1 MYPMNYTVFMRK
13 VNALFEGDEN
23 GDYVMAEDVNELQ
36 EAIERLERRLGITTS
51 SETVEE
57 RIQALRG
64 MQPMRMK
71 TMFRQG
77 ATLIINEDAVGVLSS
92 YDMVSLRAVN
102 VPVMAPLKQ
111 KGVELVVD
119 VVVGATPLSQVQM
132 DIGSAAGAGADII
145 WLRAFAWADGVDR
158 MKQKAV
164 LESVRQAGLKV
175 LLSLTPEE
183 VESDVFDAVNN
194 AGAEALSL
202 AEDVYM
208 DMGSLLMDGVG
219 YASASTLV
227 ARTSAYLQ
235 LKSRYGARLLF
246 HADEASYTY
255 AQATGILFS
264 MDMLALEQTMVR
276 QIPEWSAPAGD
287 WRTDSLET
295 VYTGNG
301 LKRYVKGGSIEIDT
315 TNGSY
320 DLKGFR
326 VLSQDIGFS
335 EQSVPGSALID
346 GSITKEKIGSYDGDE
361 IARTLN
367 EETTTKIKWTAIEDM
382 GSEMLPGNIPAS
394 NMQENVIAA
403 INQQA
408 GDFVEKLDIVD
419 DAIKTLSATKLTGN
433 IHQAQM
439 TNNVISAINAAPGS
453 IDVATGRIDAFSG
466 DTVNVIDVTTQTIN
480 GQILNV
486 TEGFIGDF
494 SANNIES
501 LMRIDAKD
509 IFAQYIKTIQLDADV
524 LKVKDM
530 LVDDLISEKITAE
543 TLTAVMAH
551 IGTAEINNLVA
562 ESIKAQIVKS
572 ELIVSV
578 NSMVGQATING
589 AIIGEGS
596 IVDAQIVSLNAGKIN
611 AGSINTGLVTLDS
624 PDGHLRISDESI
636 KIYDAADVNGIRRM
650 RTILG
655 NTGEIVPGTYGLV
668 VLGEDGT
675 TRLYDNTGVYNAGIH
690 ENAISNEK
698 LQEDSVDGRVI
709 IANSIIAE
717 HITADAIT
725 AEKIK
730 AGEINALHIAAG
742 TITAGSAIIA
752 DAAIGNA
759 KISDLDGGKI
769 TADSIDGRSI
779 KAGTITTDLLSV
791 GFGHNQMKYGYDS
804 FEIFVEGESPVDV
817 FTPMT
822 NAVVSKDI
830 RRVGDYSLKIDG
842 NNTEHVVYLQKM
854 AGNHLNALVGGKTY
868 YVSAFMYTTDATG
881 VDVYT
886 GLVHNTG
893 TLWGNVK
900 RIKQSDGFVRVV
912 SEITIPEGVISGTV
926 ALKTVK
932 ANAIVY
938 VDCVMLE
945 EKEQTATEPS
955 MWVSASITEVSG
967 DMITT
972 GVINATKGITFQ
984 AGAVVIDANGIKLSK
999 PGGGSVTINN
1009 DGLVIKGGAITI
1021 EGGLDEEDLNPALT
1035 SKWNSAVDSIGDLI
1049 DNNIITVYEKYGLQQ
1064 EWERIVTAFDSTWS
1078 QATTYEITG
1087 DVRIA
1092 EYVNAK
1098 NALQNYLFTTLDLNN
1113 NLPILDPAN
1122 SNNDSEINGADYAGF
1137 AKQVYDKSVLAQEAV
1152 LAAMQSDIDKT
1163 RQDLEELDISP
1174 IYRVDIISSK
1184 GLLFKNGN
1192 VETVL
1197 RAQVWRGSIDIT
1209 DTTDASAFTWKRISE
1224 DATADAAWNA
1234 VNGQGVK
1241 SIVIDGDDVNVKATF
1256 TCDLDIIL

>member
-57 RIQALRG
+57 RIGVLKG
-64 MQPMRMK
+64 MQAMRLK

-77 ATLIINEDAVGVLSS
+77 ATVLLNENAVGVLSS
-92 YDMVSLRAVN
+92 YDMVSLRSVN
-102 VPVMAPLKQ
+102 VPVMAPLKE

-119 VVVGATPLSQVQM
+119 IVIGATPLSQIQM
-132 DIGSAAGAGADII
+132 DIGSAAGAGADVV
-145 WLRAFAWADGVDR
+145 WLKAFSWTDSVDR

-164 LESVRQAGLKV
+164 LESVRQTGMKV
-175 LLSLTPEE
+175 MLSLAPEE
-183 VESDVFDAVNN
+183 AESDVFDAVNN
-194 AGAEALSL
+194 PGAEALL
-202 AEDVYM
+202 LGEDVYM
-208 DMGSLLMDGVG
+208 DMGDLLMDGVS
-219 YASASTLV
+219 YAGASMLV
-227 ARTSAYLQ
+227 ARTSAYLAM
-235 LKSRYGARLLF
+235 KRRYGVRLLF
-246 HADEASYTY
+246 ASSLSAYRY
-255 AQATGILFS
+255 AQATGLLFS
-264 MDMLALEQTMVR
+264 AEAISLEQDLVR
-276 QIPEWSAPAGD
+276 QVPEWHSQVGD
-287 WRTDSLET
+287 WKTEEPEA

-301 LKRYVKGGSIEIDT
+301 LKRYLKGGSIEIDAST
-315 TNGSY
+315 GTYRLN
-320 DLKGFR
+320 GFR

-335 EQSVPGSALID
+335 EDSVPGSALID
-346 GSITKEKIGSYDGDE
+346 GSITKEKIGSYDGNE

-382 GSEMLPGNIPAS
+382 GSEMLPGNIPAA

-408 GDFVEKLDIVD
+408 GNFVEKLDIVD

-453 IDVATGRIDAFSG
+453 IDVAAGRIDAFSG

-486 TEGFIGDF
+486 TEGFIGEF

-578 NSMVGQATING
+578 NSMIGEATING

-596 IVDAQIVSLNAGKIN
+596 IIDAQIVSLDAGKIN

-624 PDGHLRISDESI
+624 PDGHLKISDESI
-636 KIYDAADVNGIRRM
+636 KIYDAEDVNGIRRM

-690 ENAISNEK
+690 ANAISNEK

-709 IANSIIAE
+709 IADSIISE

-742 TITAGSAIIA
+742 SITAGSAIIA
-752 DAAIGNA
+752 EAAIGDA
-759 KISDLDGGKI
+759 QISELNGSKI
-769 TADSIDGRSI
+769 TADSITGRSI

-804 FEIFVEGESPVDV
+804 FEIFTEGASPVDV

-830 RRVGDYSLKIDG
+830 RRVGDYALKIDG

-854 AGNHLNALVGGKTY
+854 AGNHFNALVAGKTY

-886 GLVHNTG
+886 GLVHNDG

-912 SEITIPEGVISGTV
+912 SEITIPEGVISGSV

-932 ANAIVY
+932 ANAVVY

-945 EKEQTATEPS
+945 EKEETATEPS
-955 MWVSASITEVSG
+955 IWVSASITEVSG

-972 GVINATKGITFQ
+972 GTINATKGITFQ

-999 PGGGSVTINN
+999 PGGGSVSINN

-1021 EGGLDEEDLNPALT
+1021 EGGLSEEDLNPALT
-1035 SKWNSAVDSIGDLI
+1035 SKWNSASESIGDLI
-1049 DNNIITVYEKYGLQQ
+1049 DNNIITVYEKYGLNK
-1064 EWERIVTAFDSTWS
+1064 EWERMVTAFDSTWS
-1078 QATTYEITG
+1078 QANTYEITG
-1087 DVRIA
+1087 DVRIT

-1098 NALQNYLFTTLDLNN
+1098 NALQNYLFVQNDLNN
-1113 NLPILDPAN
+1113 NLPILASGN
-1122 SNNDSEINGADYAGF
+1122 SMNDSNINGSEYAVL

-1192 VETVL
+1192 VQTVL
-1197 RAQVWRGSIDIT
+1197 KARIWRGSIDIT
-1209 DTTDASAFTWKRISE
+1209 EEVEASALTWKRISD
-1224 DATADAAWNA
+1224 DANADAVWNA
-1234 VNGQGVK
+1234 ARGQGVK
-1241 SIVIDGDDVNVKATF
+1241 SIAITWDDVKLSATF
-1256 TCDLDIIL
+1256 TCDLNLVI